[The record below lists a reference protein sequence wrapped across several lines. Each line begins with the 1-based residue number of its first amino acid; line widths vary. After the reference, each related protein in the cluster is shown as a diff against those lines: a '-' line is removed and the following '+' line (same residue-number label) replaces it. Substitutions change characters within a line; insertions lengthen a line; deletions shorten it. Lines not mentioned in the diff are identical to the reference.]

1 MRLFR
6 KKGDDAP
13 VDMNER
19 SPQLGVKYKD
29 LMVLDQLAKNGADLS
44 ASRHVIYYSY
54 APSEAVAHAMGREA
68 EAGGW
73 AAEVRE
79 PLPNFPDQWGVVCET
94 HAVTTPDFVRDADD
108 FAAYWTPALYRDGEK
123 LDPLHAHAYYRNG
136 TPEDAVPFPVG
147 FGMIAGDPHGMGPND
162 HVYWSQ

>member
-6 KKGDDAP
+6 RKSDDEP

-29 LMVLDQLAKNGADLS
+29 LMVLDQLVKNGADLS

-54 APSEAVAHAMGREA
+54 APSEDVARAMAA
-68 EAGGW
+68 EAQTGGW
-73 AAEVRE
+73 TAEVRE

-94 HAVTTPDFVRDADD
+94 YAVTSPDFVREADD
-108 FAAYWTPALYRDGEK
+108 FFQGLADRRGAEYDGWE
-123 LDPLHAHAYYRNG
+123 ASA
-136 TPEDAVPFPVG
+136 
-147 FGMIAGDPHGMGPND
+147 
-162 HVYWSQ
+162 